1 MDCLFGFIIGA
12 GIGAYNA
19 EQLRPCMDDTV
30 AVVRAKTGPMCS
42 NVKQEI
48 GPAFTRMRETVG
60 PYLQKC
66 QEQAGSFLVY
76 ARTKLTEAYERPKPK
91 PQTGPEAPKT
101 SQSPN
106 GKMGGA

>member
-30 AVVRAKTGPMCS
+30 AVVRAKT
-42 NVKQEI
+42 I